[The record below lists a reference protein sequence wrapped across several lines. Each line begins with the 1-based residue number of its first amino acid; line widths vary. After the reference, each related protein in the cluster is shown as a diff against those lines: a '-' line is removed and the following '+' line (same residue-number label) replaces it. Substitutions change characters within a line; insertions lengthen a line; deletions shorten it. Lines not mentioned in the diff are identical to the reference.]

1 MNYPSVSNQQME
13 TMRCIFAT
21 HRLHHALCEHLLRQ
35 FDLHRSQHHMLMY
48 LSGQEQIP
56 SQKQIADHFE
66 ISPAAVAVTLKKLES
81 NGFVERVT
89 SKTDNRFN
97 EIRIT
102 EKGRDVVRK
111 SAEYF
116 AYIDSATFQGFS
128 EEEMLMLNSYLSR
141 TAQNL
146 KNTLDLADST
156 DEFPALSAETS
167 RKG

>member
-1 MNYPSVSNQQME
+1 MNTNEQRTE
-13 TMRCIFAT
+13 TMRGLFAA
-21 HRLHHALCEHLLRQ
+21 HRLHHVLCEHMFCQ
-35 FDLHRSQHHMLMY
+35 FDLHRSQHHILMY

-56 SQKQIADHFE
+56 SQKQIADRFE

-81 NGFVERVT
+81 NGFVERIT

-116 AYIDSATFQGFS
+116 AYIDAATFQGFS
-128 EEEMLMLNSYLSR
+128 EEELQQLSALLAR

-146 KNTLDLADST
+146 KATLDIIDTAD
-156 DEFPALSAETS
+156 DKPAIPTIES
-167 RKG
+167 KG